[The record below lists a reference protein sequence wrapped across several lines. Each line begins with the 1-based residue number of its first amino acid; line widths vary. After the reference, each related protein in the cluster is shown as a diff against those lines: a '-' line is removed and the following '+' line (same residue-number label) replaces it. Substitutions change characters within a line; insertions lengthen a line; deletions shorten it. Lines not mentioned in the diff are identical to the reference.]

1 MPQDWVSSQVHEALP
16 TAFRRRLL
24 LATALC
30 CQQNALESRKMR
42 RQGYFMPSAMKVKS
56 RVLVDN
62 FSTQQAMQRACVMVT
77 FMDVILLDVTLS

>member
-1 MPQDWVSSQVHEALP
+1 
-16 TAFRRRLL
+16 
-24 LATALC
+24 
-30 CQQNALESRKMR
+30 
-42 RQGYFMPSAMKVKS
+42 MPSAMKVKS